1 MKFVVLNFTILLSIL
16 SAILCDKIS
25 MSLDGVLVEASETPG
40 KIFMGTEDIKEA
52 MAIILNNLV
61 ELDSEP
67 KEILLDD
74 VASHKLDFNYRQFTF
89 SNFTEAKYLNFS
101 VYQGSMEF
109 NNYRNPN
116 SFKLNLYYFNEEGV
130 LDYYWEQYKVRPRA
144 LLCEVEIDG
153 WKYCDKNSTEGITY
167 CLNDN
172 FTYAGSYLDLNLEVK
187 SYEVASNPEKNVF
200 NLGNYQLVFSKY
212 SFEESGFT
220 SFNNLL
226 PENFPALN
234 KTKDDSHSFKI
245 RFPAFGKKI
254 RYRFMVYLNN
264 NDFTFWLILGISI
277 GVVSL
282 AIVAFVLFRCI
293 KRRANSESLM
303 QGRNLSNI

>member
-40 KIFMGTEDIKEA
+40 KIFMGTEDIKNS

-61 ELDSEP
+61 EVDSEG

-74 VASHKLDFNYRQFTF
+74 VASHKLFLNNRQFKF
-89 SNFTEAKYLNFS
+89 SNFTEGKYRDLS
-101 VYQGSMEF
+101 VYQGSMQF
-109 NNYRNPN
+109 DDYRNPN
-116 SFKLNLYYFNEEGV
+116 SFKVNLYYFNEEGV
-130 LDYYWEQYKVRPRA
+130 IDYYWEQYKVRPKA

-153 WKYCDKNSTEGITY
+153 WKYCDKKSTQGLTY
-167 CLNDN
+167 CKDGNT
-172 FTYAGSYLDLNLEVK
+172 TYSGSYLDLNLEVK
-187 SYEVASNPEKNVF
+187 SYEVASNTEKNVF

-212 SFEESGFT
+212 SIEDSAEAT
-220 SFNNLL
+220 YNTLL
-226 PENFPALN
+226 PENFPEL

-245 RFPAFGKKI
+245 RFPAIVKKN

-264 NDFTFWLILGISI
+264 SDFTFWLILGISI

-293 KRRANSESLM
+293 KRRANSDALM
-303 QGRNLSNI
+303 QGRNPSNI